1 MEAAFFPHYQMK
13 LYSFVRVSVVWSVC
27 PVVFRLAR
35 HSVWEHATVST
46 AFQLK
51 SVSNI
56 LYWGKEF
63 FVLFFPTGILHTV
76 GSFM

>member
-1 MEAAFFPHYQMK
+1 M
-13 LYSFVRVSVVWSVC
+13 
-27 PVVFRLAR
+27 
-35 HSVWEHATVST
+35 WEHATVST

-63 FVLFFPTGILHTV
+63 FFVVFF
-76 GSFM
+76 